1 MRTLTLPNN
10 NMILTKDAMRKIIG
24 GRQEFAC
31 NYVGTD
37 GLSHEIDITADNIN
51 QAQAI
56 GDSYAYSNQYT
67 MMFPSG
73 IDCPGA
79 E

>member
-1 MRTLTLPNN
+1 MNAITFPDSKL
-10 NMILTKDAMRKIIG
+10 ILTKDAMRKIIG
-24 GRQEFAC
+24 GREDFTC
-31 NYVGTD
+31 SYTGTD
-37 GLSHEIDITADNIN
+37 GQSHDIIITADNIN
-51 QAQAI
+51 QAQAL

-67 MMFPSG
+67 NMFPSG